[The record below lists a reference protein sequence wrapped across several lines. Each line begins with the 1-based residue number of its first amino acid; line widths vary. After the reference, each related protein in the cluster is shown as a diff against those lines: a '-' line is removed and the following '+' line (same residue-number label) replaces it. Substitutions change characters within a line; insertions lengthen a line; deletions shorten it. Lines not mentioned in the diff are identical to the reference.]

1 MRRARPGL
9 LVLVLLGTGCTLH
22 PLPTPVVA
30 ACPAPDVAHLWNCIS
45 DIPRP
50 ATMESGFRSTV
61 RAASIVR
68 KSKDQDAGSA
78 CDGDTPPG
86 FTRKDIAVDSEHPPL
101 HALFFAPPA
110 ESRPIVIVVH
120 GLFDSKLSRYVWI
133 TADLL
138 RREGFGVLAP
148 DMRWHGCLLAR
159 AWLPTLGIRE
169 GGDLVA
175 WAAWLRREHPGHPIG
190 LVGFSI
196 GGLAVL
202 HALGEPEAAD
212 VFDAGVIAVSPA
224 AALPRTA
231 AALDSKAFFLDA
243 GFTSVLR
250 WSFRHYLRLRLKPLS
265 VPERGGVFASFLQW
279 LAGQNPLGSGVT
291 GLTVEEFLKLA
302 DPAPM
307 VAASR
312 RPVLILTT
320 DNDPILSMAGS
331 TELSLAARQN
341 GYARVIETPFGG
353 HIGQAGLY
361 PEWMSALL
369 ATFFRLAPAVPP
381 APVPA
386 PAPPGN

>member
-1 MRRARPGL
+1 MRRARSGL
-9 LVLVLLGTGCTLH
+9 LVLVLLGAGCTLH
-22 PLPTPVVA
+22 PLPNPVVA

-50 ATMESGFRSTV
+50 ARMESGFRSTV
-61 RAASIVR
+61 RAGSIVR
-68 KSKDQDAGSA
+68 KSKDQDAGTA
-78 CDGDTPPG
+78 CDGDAPPG
-86 FTRKDIAVDSEHPPL
+86 FTRLDGIAMGGGRPPL
-101 HALFFAPPA
+101 HALFAPPA

-148 DMRWHGCLLAR
+148 DMRWHGCLLDP

-190 LVGFSI
+190 LVGFSL

-202 HALGEPEAAD
+202 HALGEQEAAA
-212 VFDAGVIAVSPA
+212 VLDAGVIAISPA
-224 AALPRTA
+224 AALTRTV
-231 AALDSKAFFLDA
+231 AALDSKAFFLDS
-243 GFTSVLR
+243 GFTSVPR
-250 WSFRHYLRLRLKPLS
+250 WSFRHYLRQRLKPLS
-265 VPERGGVFASFLQW
+265 VPEQGGVFASFLQW
-279 LAGQNPLGSGVT
+279 LARQDPLGSGV
-291 GLTVEEFLKLA
+291 TVEEFLKLA

-312 RPVLILTT
+312 RPVLILTAA
-320 DNDPILSMAGS
+320 NDPIISMAGS
-331 TELSLAARQN
+331 VELTLAARRN
-341 GYARVIETPFGG
+341 GYARVIETPYGG
-353 HIGQAGLY
+353 HIGQPGLY

-381 APVPA
+381 GPVP
-386 PAPPGN
+386 